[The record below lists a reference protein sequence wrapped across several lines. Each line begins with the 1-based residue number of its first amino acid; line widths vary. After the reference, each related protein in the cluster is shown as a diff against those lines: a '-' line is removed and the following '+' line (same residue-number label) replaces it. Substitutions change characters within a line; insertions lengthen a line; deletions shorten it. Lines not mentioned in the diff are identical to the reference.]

1 LGVAFGAVLQLLIVG
16 LGMIGMDFHY
26 RPKIN
31 FRDKGF
37 RQVLRILPARSVD
50 QGIDY
55 IESIAE
61 IRFASEL
68 SVGSVTNYENA
79 VMLYNAPVALIGT
92 AISTA
97 AFPRLTDRIAQGR
110 PDLFRKEFLRVLKTM
125 IWIAMPIAVLSF
137 FIRDYLARLIFARN
151 NREIAIIFGFLC
163 VAIFFRILYSIISRY
178 YYAHKDTKTPLY
190 VSLFVIALN
199 IFLAYS
205 LSKPHVFGVAGLAI
219 AQSIVAFTE
228 VSILVTIMIMRDRAL
243 FDSDF
248 MQSVGKTLAVTCF
261 SALTGFLCVKILPLG
276 LINHSFVIIVK
287 LSVISLFVL
296 SVHLIVS
303 FAFGLNEAKTVV
315 DRLKRVIL
323 RPVRL

>member
-1 LGVAFGAVLQLLIVG
+1 
-16 LGMIGMDFHY
+16 MIGMDFHY

-151 NREIAIIFGFLC
+151 NREYLPGLQSFQTSCIW
-163 VAIFFRILYSIISRY
+163 RSRPGHSPEHCGVY
-178 YYAHKDTKTPLY
+178 GSFYPGDYHDYA
-190 VSLFVIALN
+190 
-199 IFLAYS
+199 
-205 LSKPHVFGVAGLAI
+205 
-219 AQSIVAFTE
+219 
-228 VSILVTIMIMRDRAL
+228 
-243 FDSDF
+243 
-248 MQSVGKTLAVTCF
+248 
-261 SALTGFLCVKILPLG
+261 
-276 LINHSFVIIVK
+276 
-287 LSVISLFVL
+287 
-296 SVHLIVS
+296 
-303 FAFGLNEAKTVV
+303 
-315 DRLKRVIL
+315 
-323 RPVRL
+323 